1 MKITKNLSGLSK
13 NEIRSTYFSNMKPIL
28 NDRAMFAD
36 ATEEYRSPEEP
47 SAGDTV
53 KLKFRTAKYNVDR
66 VEVVVNGIAYSMKK
80 FMTNT
85 NFDYYIAE
93 FTLGAQRTE
102 YYFHALVG
110 RTSIYYNQ
118 DHTGSSIQPIILLSI
133 RALRHRIGRRA
144 LLYTRYMS
152 TVSTTETRA
161 MTWLI
166 MSMCI

>member
-93 FTLGAQRTE
+93 FTLGALFPCACGT
-102 YYFHALVG
+102 YKH
-110 RTSIYYNQ
+110 
-118 DHTGSSIQPIILLSI
+118 LL
-133 RALRHRIGRRA
+133 
-144 LLYTRYMS
+144 
-152 TVSTTETRA
+152 
-161 MTWLI
+161 
-166 MSMCI
+166 

>member
-66 VEVVVNGIAYSMKK
+66 VEVVVNGIAYS
-80 FMTNT
+80 
-85 NFDYYIAE
+85 
-93 FTLGAQRTE
+93 L
-102 YYFHALVG
+102 
-110 RTSIYYNQ
+110 
-118 DHTGSSIQPIILLSI
+118 
-133 RALRHRIGRRA
+133 
-144 LLYTRYMS
+144 
-152 TVSTTETRA
+152 
-161 MTWLI
+161 
-166 MSMCI
+166 